1 MAVGRFRE
9 LINQMRSRRRDSTT
23 YAMQGTGTAVTLLL
37 LLLKVCSAAPHGGS
51 APAPTA
57 EMFSPHS
64 NGQLTTAQSVVAER
78 DMATTWDTEAGV
90 SELTTHTAGTSG
102 DTVPPTTTELGW
114 TTHRDQEGTTTTTT
128 TTGDDHTEQAAT
140 TELRQTQTQAWEEW
154 TTQAST
160 LLNGALGD
168 VGNSDSHYVTAESD
182 RTVATDTLEKDEQ
195 ASAGAELQ
203 CRDCMTPAEVPAVGT
218 EEEALETETKPA
230 SRDVTGPQLHLQH
243 HAYDPANPYDHFD
256 SDSEEQEME
265 VEQEHHPQTAA
276 GSQEEERD
284 QQQEEEEEETLG
296 GLEYEDSLG
305 PGSTEGQPAAA
316 AVATTQRSYLLQLAG
331 NSTIVMLRRSDFA
344 KYLKLNLAARLSLE
358 YDNVKVN
365 RVLLEPPRLLV
376 NVSVIT
382 PDEGGG
388 GGAGAAGG
396 GPQPEDQQEEP
407 LHALAE
413 ANATLL
419 ELSGEEYH
427 VVRMLPLRSRKSS
440 RDGGAGGDQEEEG
453 DAEDLEAA
461 ERYTDGELAAYCVL
475 GGACAV
481 AAVGALLLA
490 SARYLRGLAACL
502 LGGGGGGGAGAGG
515 GHGGGEALLQS
526 FLSAPWRL
534 RHHRMA
540 DAAGAAP
547 GAPSVIYSGS
557 FAGSGA
563 DATASWT
570 SGLQPQ
576 QQQQQQS
583 PSTPAAS
590 RLRLFSCRSTSLLL
604 PPRRIGLPTKDLLQ
618 PLSTPAGHENPAYR
632 E

>member
-1 MAVGRFRE
+1 
-9 LINQMRSRRRDSTT
+9 
-23 YAMQGTGTAVTLLL
+23 
-37 LLLKVCSAAPHGGS
+37 
-51 APAPTA
+51 
-57 EMFSPHS
+57 MFSPHS
-64 NGQLTTAQSVVAER
+64 NGQLTTAQSAVAER
-78 DMATTWDTEAGV
+78 DMTTTWDMEAGV

-102 DTVPPTTTELGW
+102 DSVPPTTTEPAW
-114 TTHRDQEGTTTTTT
+114 STFRDQEGTTTTTT
-128 TTGDDHTEQAAT
+128 TATGDDHTEQAAT
-140 TELRQTQTQAWEEW
+140 TELRQTQTQTWAEW

-160 LLNGALGD
+160 LVNGALGD
-168 VGNSDSHYVTAESD
+168 VGDSHDVTAESD

-195 ASAGAELQ
+195 ASTGAELQ
-203 CRDCMTPAEVPAVGT
+203 CRDCRTPAEDPAVGA

-230 SRDVTGPQLHLQH
+230 SRDVTGPQVHLQH

-276 GSQEEERD
+276 GSQEEEHD
-284 QQQEEEEEETLG
+284 EEEEALG

-376 NVSVIT
+376 NVSVVT

-440 RDGGAGGDQEEEG
+440 RDGGTGGQEEEG

-502 LGGGGGGGAGAGG
+502 LGGGAGGGGGGAGGG
-515 GHGGGEALLQS
+515 GGGGEALLQS

-540 DAAGAAP
+540 DAGGAAP

-576 QQQQQQS
+576 QQQQQQQQS
-583 PSTPAAS
+583 PSAPAAS

-618 PLSTPAGHENPAYR
+618 PLSAPAGHENPGYR
-632 E
+632 D